1 MALLTIK
8 DLSLGYDS
16 CRIIENLNFTVDKGD
31 YLSIVGENGSGKT
44 TLMKTILK
52 LQKPIAGEIIVS
64 NDLKANEI
72 GYLPQQTVIQRDFPA
87 SVKEIVL
94 SGCLSRMG
102 LRPFYG
108 KKEKM
113 IAEEN
118 MCKMGIL
125 DLKNRCYRELSG
137 GQQQRVL
144 LARTLCASRKLLL
157 LEDESSISEFVEI
170 TLIKAGYAVLTADRG
185 EDAIRMIDGDPS
197 IDIAILDV
205 MLPDISGFD
214 VCKHIR
220 SLGRRTGIIMLTA
233 RSQESDRITGLMLGA
248 DDYVV
253 KPFSPSELVLR
264 VDALYR
270 RVNPS
275 PDEPETVIAL
285 GEFELDERARI
296 LTRNGSP
303 IELTQVEYQMVST
316 FFENA
321 GKALS
326 REDILHA
333 VWGDGYKGDVK
344 IVDVNVRR
352 LRIKLE
358 ENPAVPTHLLTVWGY
373 GYKWA

>member
-1 MALLTIK
+1 MA
-8 DLSLGYDS
+8 
-16 CRIIENLNFTVDKGD
+16 
-31 YLSIVGENGSGKT
+31 
-44 TLMKTILK
+44 
-52 LQKPIAGEIIVS
+52 
-64 NDLKANEI
+64 
-72 GYLPQQTVIQRDFPA
+72 
-87 SVKEIVL
+87 
-94 SGCLSRMG
+94 
-102 LRPFYG
+102 
-108 KKEKM
+108 
-113 IAEEN
+113 
-118 MCKMGIL
+118 
-125 DLKNRCYRELSG
+125 
-137 GQQQRVL
+137 
-144 LARTLCASRKLLL
+144 RKLLL

-275 PDEPETVIAL
+275 PDE
-285 GEFELDERARI
+285 FELDERARI

>member
-1 MALLTIK
+1 MAK
-8 DLSLGYDS
+8 
-16 CRIIENLNFTVDKGD
+16 
-31 YLSIVGENGSGKT
+31 
-44 TLMKTILK
+44 
-52 LQKPIAGEIIVS
+52 
-64 NDLKANEI
+64 
-72 GYLPQQTVIQRDFPA
+72 
-87 SVKEIVL
+87 
-94 SGCLSRMG
+94 
-102 LRPFYG
+102 
-108 KKEKM
+108 
-113 IAEEN
+113 
-118 MCKMGIL
+118 
-125 DLKNRCYRELSG
+125 
-137 GQQQRVL
+137 
-144 LARTLCASRKLLL
+144 KLLL

-170 TLIKAGYAVLTADRG
+170 TLIKAGYTVLTADRG
-185 EDAIRMIDGDPS
+185 GDAIALIDGDPS

-270 RVNPS
+270 RVNPTS
-275 PDEPETVIAL
+275 DEPEAVISS

-296 LTRNGSP
+296 LTRKGVP
-303 IELTQVEYQMVST
+303 VELTQVEYQMVCT

-326 REDILHA
+326 REDILKA
-333 VWGDGYKGDVK
+333 VWGKDYSGDVK

-358 ENPAVPTHLLTVWGY
+358 DNPAVPTHLLTVWGY

>member
-1 MALLTIK
+1 MA
-8 DLSLGYDS
+8 
-16 CRIIENLNFTVDKGD
+16 
-31 YLSIVGENGSGKT
+31 
-44 TLMKTILK
+44 
-52 LQKPIAGEIIVS
+52 
-64 NDLKANEI
+64 
-72 GYLPQQTVIQRDFPA
+72 
-87 SVKEIVL
+87 
-94 SGCLSRMG
+94 
-102 LRPFYG
+102 
-108 KKEKM
+108 
-113 IAEEN
+113 
-118 MCKMGIL
+118 
-125 DLKNRCYRELSG
+125 
-137 GQQQRVL
+137 
-144 LARTLCASRKLLL
+144 RKLLL

-326 REDILHA
+326 REDIMHA